1 MRRVPQA
8 RQDVQQVENID
19 GLCVAREV
27 FVAVGLQ
34 RDLAVA
40 QVNQRLA
47 RPTAEGDVI
56 AQMLEDFCLAADL
69 DQTHAATLD
78 RTHLDRARQAG
89 PVPFLRGFRRGE
101 ARAVLVA
108 KQRLHEFLRRAH
120 GPVHRVHRAEASGP
134 PKRRCPFLVLLLPL
148 REVRPGVE
156 GTDHRHPLVVL
167 GDDQQFALRRRIGGR
182 LLRAKRGADSAI

>member
-1 MRRVPQA
+1 MTDLACPCKTRSRRHLTNAMAAGLASWWNRWAASHRVW
-8 RQDVQQVENID
+8 QDVQQVKNVD
-19 GLCVAREV
+19 GLCIAREV

-89 PVPFLRGFRRGE
+89 PVPFRRGE

-120 GPVHRVHRAEASGP
+120 MPVQRVHRANAGHLLL
-134 PKRRCPFLVLLLPL
+134 LVLFLPL
-148 REVRPGVE
+148 GEVRP
-156 GTDHRHPLVVL
+156 
-167 GDDQQFALRRRIGGR
+167 RRRWDGP
-182 LLRAKRGADSAI
+182 SALPCCPR